1 MRNKLLIAKCIFIFL
16 IYMTSCKQQDNK
28 IETEHYKNG
37 CVKSV
42 KIYASVNDTLN
53 FKVNHYYLN
62 GQLKG
67 SYIVKQGKYEGAA
80 VTYYESGVLE
90 NITKYKN
97 GLVHGVNK
105 VYNESGEKTRE
116 SLYLENTQKIYKE
129 FFNNPDGYTKEVFYT
144 VKSGEAE
151 EIGQIVYDKDG
162 DIVTDF
168 TFYCLIELEKDT
180 VNLGDK
186 LKFVITPIIGNCND
200 ECVIELKI
208 GGLNNVLEFIDE
220 NDVESFTLQNNDS
233 FLYET
238 SAKHNG
244 DNLLLG
250 KILVKN
256 KIDTNIVETIYLY
269 KDYYVMR

>member
-1 MRNKLLIAKCIFIFL
+1 
-16 IYMTSCKQQDNK
+16 MTSCKQQDNK
-28 IETEHYKNG
+28 IETEYYKNR

-42 KIYASVNDTLN
+42 KIYASENDTLN

-67 SYIVKQGKYEGAA
+67 SYIVKQGKYEGLA

-97 GLVHGVNK
+97 GLAHGVNR

-129 FFNNPDGYTKEVFYT
+129 FYNNPDGYRKEAVYK
-144 VKSGEAE
+144 VNNGQAE
-151 EIGQIVYDKDG
+151 EIGQVVYDKNG
-162 DIVTDF
+162 NVVTDF
-168 TFYCLIELEKDT
+168 TFYCLIELEEDT
-180 VNLGDK
+180 INLGDN
-186 LKFVITPIIGNCND
+186 LKCNITPIVGSCNN

-208 GGLNNVLEFIDE
+208 GKLNNVLEFIDE
-220 NDVESFTLQNNDS
+220 NDVESFTLQNNVL

-238 SAKHNG
+238 VAKLNG